1 MDEKKTEKL
10 KSKSTVQAVIFANM
24 WKAKDARNWLKKEGL
39 KPLGKVHKTKKRG
52 TKPGGSLKYTIKPA
66 EDFKKIGFKK
76 IQSKGISLLL
86 GSK

>member
-1 MDEKKTEKL
+1 MEKN
-10 KSKSTVQAVIFANM
+10 KSSSSNTNKSAIQAVIFASN
-24 WKAKDARNWLKKEGL
+24 WKAKDARKWLKDNNL

-76 IQSKGISLLL
+76 TAKGISLLL
-86 GSK
+86 GFK